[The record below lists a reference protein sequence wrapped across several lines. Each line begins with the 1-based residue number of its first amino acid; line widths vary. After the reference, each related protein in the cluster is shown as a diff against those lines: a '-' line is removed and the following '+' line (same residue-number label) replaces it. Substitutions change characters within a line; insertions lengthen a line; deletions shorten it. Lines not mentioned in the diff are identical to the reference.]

1 MIGFSFVIIVLGTMI
16 WLSLREIGSI
26 RKNAAFLVREHQVTS
41 QLMDD
46 LELEQQRASG
56 ILLNAVRITPNPRE
70 RRLILADVDE
80 FEKDLTP
87 LVLKGQ
93 IELPVQNWNEL
104 NTAVQQYCAAIRQT
118 VTAQDITKSDAEIL
132 KQRYERFL
140 VLSGEVIKQNSIKSA
155 EIGKSIEVDSLH
167 LARQTEWYLGGSLVL
182 SGACLFLTIQF
193 SFKALKKMEW
203 QAQELNRV
211 SWGLIAGQETAARRF
226 SHEMHDE
233 LGQSLTGLKAT
244 LIALTPEDLPN
255 RRADCLEL
263 LDEAITNV
271 RELSQLLRPV
281 ILDDFGLDA
290 ALQWLVER
298 FQDRTRIQV
307 EFESNFHERLD
318 DEVET
323 HMFRITQEALS
334 NIARHSSATLVS
346 INLVGDSDQ
355 LVLTIK
361 DNGVGLKNKSEYTPG
376 LGLVGM
382 RARTQHINGEFRLS
396 NELSGGVKIEVSVPL
411 RAFETEYV

>member
-26 RKNAAFLVREHQVTS
+26 RNNAAFLVREHQLTS

-56 ILLNAVRITPNPRE
+56 ILLNTVRITPNPRE

-80 FEKDLTP
+80 FEKDLAP
-87 LVLKGQ
+87 LVAKGRV
-93 IELPVQNWNEL
+93 ELPIQNWNEL
-104 NTAVQQYCAAIRQT
+104 KTAVQEYCAAIRQT
-118 VTAQDITKSDAEIL
+118 VTAQDVTKSDAEIL
-132 KQRYERFL
+132 KQRYERFI

-155 EIGKSIEVDSLH
+155 EIGKRIEVDSLH
-167 LARQTEWYLGGSLVL
+167 LAHQTEWYLGGSLVL
-182 SGACLFLTIQF
+182 SGACLILTIQF

-244 LIALTPEDLPN
+244 LLALTPEDLPH
-255 RRADCLEL
+255 RRVDCLEL

-334 NIARHSSATLVS
+334 NIAKHSSATLV
-346 INLVGDSDQ
+346 IIKLVGDSNQ
-355 LVLTIK
+355 LLLTIK
-361 DNGVGLKNKSEYTPG
+361 DNGIGLKNKSEYTPG

>member
-26 RKNAAFLVREHQVTS
+26 RSNAAFLVREHQVTS

-104 NTAVQQYCAAIRQT
+104 KTAVQQYCAAIRQT
-118 VTAQDITKSDAEIL
+118 VTAQDVTKADAEIL

-155 EIGKSIEVDSLH
+155 EIGKRIEVDSLH

-182 SGACLFLTIQF
+182 SGACLVLTIQF
-193 SFKALKKMEW
+193 SFKSLKKMEW

-244 LIALTPEDLPN
+244 LIALTPEDLPH

-334 NIARHSSATLVS
+334 NIAKHSSATLVS

-355 LVLTIK
+355 LLLTIK
-361 DNGVGLKNKSEYTPG
+361 DNGVGLKNKSGYTPG